1 MPTYIVL
8 GMHRSG
14 TSAVAGMLDCLGVRM
29 GPRKARAD
37 WVGRHWSN
45 PMGHFENPD
54 IVWLNG
60 LILRYDG
67 AGVHESPGWDK
78 IPERARALAPQ
89 IDRTLREAE
98 GDLWGWKDP
107 WSVLTVEEFLP
118 KVHDPRFVFVYRNPA
133 QVAQS
138 LRRRDG
144 TGAEESRRL
153 TDRFAAALAEVA
165 ARHPAIPRLELHF
178 DEVMRDPQGTIDRLV
193 AFAGLTPTPTQR
205 RAAAELI
212 VDEPTLRLLGRRLAV
227 RELATYPKWLA
238 WLVARD
244 LRYGRRNRAALW
256 RNATQ
261 ELTGVLRTVVTP
273 TSGSGR

>member
-14 TSAVAGMLDCLGVRM
+14 TSAVAGMLDSLGVRM
-29 GPRKARAD
+29 GPKNARAD

-60 LILRYDG
+60 RILGYDG
-67 AGVHESPGWDK
+67 TGVHESPHWEHV
-78 IPERARALAPQ
+78 PERARALAPE
-89 IDRTLREAE
+89 IDRTLRATE

-107 WSVLTVEEFLP
+107 WSVLTIEEFLP
-118 KVHDPRFVFVYRNPA
+118 MVHDPRFIFVFRDPG

-138 LRRRDG
+138 LLRRDG
-144 TGAEESRRL
+144 TGADESRRIAA
-153 TDRFAAALAEVA
+153 RFIAKLADIA
-165 ARHPAIPRLELHF
+165 ARHPEVPRLELNF
-178 DEVMRDPQGTIDRLV
+178 EEVMNDPSATIDRLV
-193 AFAGLTPTPTQR
+193 TFAGLHPSPEQR
-205 RAAAELI
+205 RAAAALI
-212 VDEPTLRLLGRRLAV
+212 VDESTVRTIGRQLAL

-244 LRYGRRNRAALW
+244 LRLGRRNVPALW
-256 RNATQ
+256 RNASR
-261 ELTGVLRTVVTP
+261 ELVGAFRTVV
-273 TSGSGR
+273 